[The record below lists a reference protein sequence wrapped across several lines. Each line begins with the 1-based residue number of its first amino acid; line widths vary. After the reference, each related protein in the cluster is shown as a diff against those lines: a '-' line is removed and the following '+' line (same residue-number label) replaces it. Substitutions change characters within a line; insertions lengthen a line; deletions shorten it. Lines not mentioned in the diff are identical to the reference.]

1 MIRTSRLILAIALLF
16 VLTVHIGAAQ
26 APTLTNAGIVF
37 GDCATPDFEFALQ
50 VPSEPAG
57 QPIGSPDAVRAGK
70 SFSGIPVTLDVLIQ
84 QDAAI
89 VLLDEFASPVACGPI
104 GGVPEDDGSLAVGL
118 APVDGSGVMGVAYL
132 MPDGP
137 DLVISLFTAS
147 PGSGFS
153 TILAT
158 GEIDGSP
165 IDTEPITD
173 VDAGSGIFSAE
184 ELAYASDLIFVI
196 ETMSNSLDQVN
207 QLLDN
212 PSPDEEQWNFDLIL
226 EVVTWSD
233 LADRVFELTPPPAF
247 TEIHQRT
254 VAAFAL
260 YDSAGEDL
268 LRGIEDND
276 SELLQSGFVKWDLAD
291 DLLGD
296 ASELVNELVDE
307 RQP

>member
-1 MIRTSRLILAIALLF
+1 MIRTSRLILAVALLF
-16 VLTVHIGAAQ
+16 ALTVQIAASQ

-37 GDCATPDFEFALQ
+37 GDCAAPDFEFVLE
-50 VPSEPAG
+50 VPSEPDG
-57 QPIGSPDAVRAGK
+57 QPIGSPDAVQAGQ
-70 SFSGIPVTLDVLIQ
+70 SFSGIPVTLDVLIR

-89 VLLDEFASPVACGPI
+89 VILDEFASPVACGPI
-104 GGVPEDDGSLAVGL
+104 GGVPEDDGSLVIGL
-118 APVDGSGVMGVAYL
+118 APVDGSGVVGMAYL
-132 MPDGP
+132 LPDGP
-137 DLVISLFTAS
+137 DLVISLFTTS
-147 PGSGFS
+147 PGDGFS
-153 TILAT
+153 TFPT

-173 VDAGSGIFSAE
+173 VDAGSGVFSEE

-196 ETMSNSLDQVN
+196 ETMSTSLDQVN

-233 LADRVFELTPPPAF
+233 LADRILELTPPPAF